1 MGAKLSEGIET
12 SDGRRNI
19 GETMEFQPWQCI
31 SLVKH
36 NSAVTFDLVVKD
48 VDNMM
53 ILLSFLNRVV
63 SRRRRISTMLPYL
76 QLKFKMKL
84 SYEMWQG
91 KIPLKIHIIKA
102 I

>member
-1 MGAKLSEGIET
+1 MA
-12 SDGRRNI
+12 
-19 GETMEFQPWQCI
+19 FQPWQCI
-31 SLVKH
+31 SLVQHK
-36 NSAVTFDLVVKD
+36 SAATFDLVVED

-53 ILLSFLNRVV
+53 ILLSFLNRIV
-63 SRRRRISTMLPYL
+63 SRRRRISTVLPYI

-84 SYEMWQG
+84 GYEIWQS